1 MAKGAKGKL
10 LNFEEVSE
18 LAGLTNLNAIQG
30 TPRSEILIGTSGG
43 DHIQGLGGNDIILGA
58 GGNDVLAGGKGMDL
72 ISGGN
77 GQDTVD
83 YSAAATGVTV
93 NLALGLALKDGD
105 GAIDVLASVENV
117 TGSAHTDS
125 ITGDNQANQLAG
137 GAGDDALAG
146 GKGADTY
153 LHSGTKADGDDT
165 INAGDN
171 GVDRVIFTTPDLY
184 DLRYERQGND
194 LVIGTYLAGDSFQ
207 DGPFDGSL
215 RIVNHYAGSAIDTV
229 EIDTSFYNTTYGTDP
244 EVARF
249 HFTTDLANGL
259 DNVEDTE
266 VLLGSDAGETI
277 NANGGYY
284 DMIFA
289 NGGDDVVHGGDG
301 FDNIRGGTGNDQI
314 FGDGGNDALRGQEG
328 DDLIDGGDGIDIVH
342 YNLVAGAVEV
352 DLLAGYAKDRDA
364 SGNTGIDT
372 LANVESVRGSNF
384 DDLIFGDDSAFN
396 NLNGN
401 GGDDVLDGRGGFD
414 ILNGGFGND
423 QLFGGDGDD
432 DVQGGEGDDLLSG
445 GAGGDFLTGGN
456 GTDTFQ
462 QSVLNHPIDLGDGV
476 FLNDSTNVE
485 DFNRDEDILRFTD
498 LLDFGNDGL
507 DLGDLNA
514 QIDSFYF
521 DADFGVAGIIFTS
534 GSGMFFNNQT
544 AAISSVE
551 DLVSNAATQIQL
563 A

>member
-1 MAKGAKGKL
+1 M
-10 LNFEEVSE
+10 
-18 LAGLTNLNAIQG
+18 
-30 TPRSEILIGTSGG
+30 
-43 DHIQGLGGNDIILGA
+43 
-58 GGNDVLAGGKGMDL
+58 
-72 ISGGN
+72 ISGGA
-77 GQDTVD
+77 GQDTAD
-83 YSAAATGVTV
+83 YSGAATGVVV

-105 GAIDVLASVENV
+105 GATDVLASIENA
-117 TGSAHTDS
+117 TGSASKDS

-137 GAGDDALAG
+137 GAGNDALAG

-184 DLRYERQGND
+184 DLRYERHGND

-259 DNVEDTE
+259 YNNQDTE
-266 VLLGSDAGETI
+266 VLLGSGAGETI
-277 NANGGYY
+277 WANGGYY

-289 NGGDDVVHGGDG
+289 NGGDDVVHGGYG

-314 FGDGGNDALRGQEG
+314 FGDDGNDALRGQEG
-328 DDLIDGGDGIDIVH
+328 DDLIDGGDGFDIAH

-364 SGNTGIDT
+364 SGNTGTDT

-384 DDLIFGDDSAFN
+384 DDLILGDDLDNS
-396 NLNGN
+396 LNGN
-401 GGDDVLDGRGGFD
+401 GGNDVVDGRGGFD
-414 ILNGGFGND
+414 LLTGGFGND

-432 DVQGGEGDDLLSG
+432 FVEGGEGDDLLSG
-445 GAGGDFLTGGN
+445 GAGVDLLIGG
-456 GTDTFQ
+456 GGADTFQ
-462 QSVLNHPIDLGDGV
+462 LSVLDHPIDLGDGS
-476 FLNDSTNVE
+476 FQNDSANVSDLSYE
-485 DFNRDEDILRFTD
+485 EDILRFTD
-498 LLDFGNDGL
+498 LVDFGNDGL
-507 DLGDLNA
+507 DMGDLNA
-514 QIDSFYF
+514 QIDSFSF
-521 DADFGVAGIIFTS
+521 DADFGIVGIHFVS
-534 GSGMFFNNQT
+534 GSAAFFQNQPPRSRRSR
-544 AAISSVE
+544 ISS
-551 DLVSNAATQIQL
+551 ATQRRRSSSL
-563 A
+563 RCKRRASGTPTCAAFL